1 MNGYK
6 NTFLLLLYARRRISI
21 NVLNRQYEKERKVN
35 EMVKRITEHQKVT
48 A

>member
-6 NTFLLLLYARRRISI
+6 NTFLLLLYARKRISI
-21 NVLNRQYEKERKVN
+21 NVLNRQYEKEIKIN
-35 EMVKRITEHQKVT
+35 TMMKRIAECQKVT

>member
-6 NTFLLLLYARRRISI
+6 NTFLLLLYVRKRISI